1 MGEVPVDLDSV
12 AEGHLSRGGGEGVA
26 GGQQEGLGVPAAGVI
41 LGGELQ
47 YFQGGAGGCNKKE
60 VLDETHVCTTR
71 TKIIIKEDSRSNTA
85 FDTQFYFNYD
95 ICTTS
100 M

>member
-1 MGEVPVDLDSV
+1 MGEVPVDLDPV

-47 YFQGGAGGCNKKE
+47 YFQGGGGGCKKRSLRRNSRLYNKNK
-60 VLDETHVCTTR
+60 
-71 TKIIIKEDSRSNTA
+71 
-85 FDTQFYFNYD
+85 NYYHGKQ
-95 ICTTS
+95 
-100 M
+100 